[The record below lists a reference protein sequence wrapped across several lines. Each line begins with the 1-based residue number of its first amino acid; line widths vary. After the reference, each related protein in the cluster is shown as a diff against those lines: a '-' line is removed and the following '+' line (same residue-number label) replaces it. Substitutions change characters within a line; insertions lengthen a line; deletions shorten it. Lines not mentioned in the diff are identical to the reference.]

1 MADKVKVYGKAQNR
15 TALGIVHAYLAL
27 HPETTLEGLRAAF
40 PGELNASYNGRF
52 KHIFYDVKEVR
63 YDNGARAGE
72 LLDAKQLDYNFFDEK
87 DEIIHLAD
95 GTDIYFVQTWA
106 KPDFDRIVEKGK
118 EYDITVEEFE
128 KAEGNF
134 IRGSY
139 RLEYI
144 NGYVPP
150 VSPFMEM
157 EQPREEGNLDLKD
170 LPYPYEEEDRKAK
183 DGKCGCCKWLM
194 WLLIALLLLLL
205 ILMLRCCVSDSGCC
219 DCTGTPIERATAA
232 GDAGAL
238 KLTEQER
245 QRAIDDSLARA
256 EADSAALAK
265 EQARIEAEAAMKA
278 LQTKFNNLK
287 FATGSVAMTED
298 SKAVIKDVA
307 ELLSKYP
314 DFKLNVVGHASK
326 DGSDELNQRL
336 SERRAEA
343 VKKELVKMGVE
354 GERITTEGRGSR
366 EPISETDPSLNRR
379 TEFQVLK

>member
-1 MADKVKVYGKAQNR
+1 M
-15 TALGIVHAYLAL
+15 
-27 HPETTLEGLRAAF
+27 
-40 PGELNASYNGRF
+40 
-52 KHIFYDVKEVR
+52 
-63 YDNGARAGE
+63 
-72 LLDAKQLDYNFFDEK
+72 
-87 DEIIHLAD
+87 
-95 GTDIYFVQTWA
+95 
-106 KPDFDRIVEKGK
+106 
-118 EYDITVEEFE
+118 
-128 KAEGNF
+128 
-134 IRGSY
+134 
-139 RLEYI
+139 
-144 NGYVPP
+144 
-150 VSPFMEM
+150 
-157 EQPREEGNLDLKD
+157 
-170 LPYPYEEEDRKAK
+170 
-183 DGKCGCCKWLM
+183 
-194 WLLIALLLLLL
+194 
-205 ILMLRCCVSDSGCC
+205 
-219 DCTGTPIERATAA
+219 
-232 GDAGAL
+232 

-354 GERITTEGRGSR
+354 GERIMTEGRGSR